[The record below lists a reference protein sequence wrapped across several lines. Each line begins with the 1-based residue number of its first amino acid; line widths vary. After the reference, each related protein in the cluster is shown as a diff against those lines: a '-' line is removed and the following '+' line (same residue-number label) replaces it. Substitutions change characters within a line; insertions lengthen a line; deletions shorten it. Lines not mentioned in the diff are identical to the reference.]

1 MDTSGFA
8 SETGGVDKGV
18 VDKVTREI
26 VLKTVHSYNIPID
39 MLTIPLVNL
48 LTRQLVNLL
57 TLTQRYRC
65 AVCRLSH
72 RLY

>member
-1 MDTSGFA
+1 MDNSGFA

-26 VLKTVHSYNIPID
+26 VLKTVHSYDIAID
-39 MLTIPLVNL
+39 MLTIPLVNS
-48 LTRQLVNLL
+48 LTCSLVNLL
-57 TLTQRYRC
+57 TLRQIYRC

>member
-1 MDTSGFA
+1 MDNSGFA

-48 LTRQLVNLL
+48 LTRQLVNSL
-57 TLTQRYRC
+57 TVTQRYRC

>member
-1 MDTSGFA
+1 MDNSGFA
-8 SETGGVDKGV
+8 SKTGGVDKGV

-26 VLKTVHSYNIPID
+26 VLKTVHSYDIAID
-39 MLTIPLVNL
+39 KLTIPLVNL

>member
-1 MDTSGFA
+1 MDNSGFA

-18 VDKVTREI
+18 VDKLTREI
-26 VLKTVHSYNIPID
+26 VLKTVHSYDIAID
-39 MLTIPLVNL
+39 KLTIPLVNS

>member
-1 MDTSGFA
+1 MDNSGFA

-26 VLKTVHSYNIPID
+26 VLKTVHSYDIAID
-39 MLTIPLVNL
+39 KLTIPLVNS

-57 TLTQRYRC
+57 TCQLVNSHAKISLRC
-65 AVCRLSH
+65 M
-72 RLY
+72 